1 LNFRGSGIITVGDEL
16 VLGEIE
22 NRNQDF
28 MARELRKAGL
38 PASIAITVSDDPSE
52 ISTWIKL
59 LLEDGYRP
67 LFISG
72 GLGGTHDDRTRDAI
86 AMALDLPLE
95 RHAECMEVLKRSYGD
110 RLNAQR
116 SRMADLPPGAQLI
129 SNLKGA
135 PGFSIHSIFAFP
147 GFPSML
153 HPMLKDVLSNLKSE
167 YEVDMLQESFDC
179 TEGTLALEV
188 EAFSSQWPGIQVG
201 LYADPNPGIRRV
213 SVKIRTQGKVG
224 PELKQAFR
232 ELTARLK
239 TLAQNP
245 I

>member
-1 LNFRGSGIITVGDEL
+1 MKARGSGIITVGDEL
-16 VLGEIE
+16 VLGEIK
-22 NRNQDF
+22 NGNQDF
-28 MARELRKAGL
+28 MARALREAGL
-38 PASIAITVSDDPSE
+38 PASVAITVSDDPGD
-52 ISTWIKL
+52 ISTWIKIL
-59 LLEDGYRP
+59 LNDGYGP

-95 RHAECMEVLKRSYGD
+95 RHAECMEVLKRSYGA
-110 RLNAQR
+110 RLNDQR
-116 SRMADLPPGAQLI
+116 SRMADLPPGAKLI
-129 SNLKGA
+129 PNSDGA
-135 PGFSIHSIFAFP
+135 PGFSINSIFAFP

-153 HPMLKDVLSNLKSE
+153 YPMLKDVLLSLESE
-167 YEVDMLQESFDC
+167 HKLSSLQESFDC

-213 SVKIRTQGKVG
+213 SVKIRTQGRMDQDL
-224 PELKQAFR
+224 EHAFR

-239 TLAQNP
+239 ILAQRP